1 MRRSISTRRGKDG
14 TGVNIREISLAGA
27 AGSSLCRAISG
38 AARASCSTSCGRM
51 GGAAGSPKIFSTS
64 TGGGG
69 VGTDQD
75 CGVCAGGTG
84 GAHPPAAGLVSAAR
98 AACAARPASAAA
110 RAASAVARARAS
122 SAACASS
129 TARASAPGGFRG
141 ARRIGGPG
149 GFERAR
155 GLLEAATLLGLFR
168 GLLRACRLCGA
179 GGLLRGLG
187 RGLRGAHGLRDPLAF
202 GGALHGRG
210 TFGLLREAQ
219 LLHGRAALLGSAV
232 GRRGLE
238 DLLFLHLRGKLLRA
252 RFGGACRLL
261 RRAR

>member
-38 AARASCSTSCGRM
+38 AARTSCSTSCGRM

-75 CGVCAGGTG
+75 CGACAGGTG

-98 AACAARPASAAA
+98 AACAPPPASAAA
-110 RAASAVARARAS
+110 RAA
-122 SAACASS
+122 
-129 TARASAPGGFRG
+129 
-141 ARRIGGPG
+141 
-149 GFERAR
+149 
-155 GLLEAATLLGLFR
+155 
-168 GLLRACRLCGA
+168 
-179 GGLLRGLG
+179 
-187 RGLRGAHGLRDPLAF
+187 
-202 GGALHGRG
+202 
-210 TFGLLREAQ
+210 
-219 LLHGRAALLGSAV
+219 SAV